1 MFPSKIPFYASSST
15 SSLEAFRR
23 TKTKFDRTDATFAAA
38 TSATAAEKRDPISV
52 LFNFLSFHYSSLY
65 KCSVYTVVIC
75 LNKFLLL
82 LENMSYRCIFSLE
95 NIRECGHC

>member
-38 TSATAAEKRDPISV
+38 ATTAAEKRDPISV

-82 LENMSYRCIFSLE
+82 LENMSYRCPFSLE
-95 NIRECGHC
+95 NIRECGQC

>member
-15 SSLEAFRR
+15 SSSLEAFRR

-38 TSATAAEKRDPISV
+38 ATAAEKRDPISV

-65 KCSVYTVVIC
+65 KCSVYIVVIC

-82 LENMSYRCIFSLE
+82 LENMSYRCTFSLE

>member
-1 MFPSKIPFYASSST
+1 MFPSKIPFYPSST

-38 TSATAAEKRDPISV
+38 AATATAAEKRDPISV

-65 KCSVYTVVIC
+65 KCSVVIC

-82 LENMSYRCIFSLE
+82 LENMSYRCTFSLE

>member
-38 TSATAAEKRDPISV
+38 ATTAAEKRDPISV

-65 KCSVYTVVIC
+65 KCSVYIVVIC

-82 LENMSYRCIFSLE
+82 LENMSYRCTFSFE
-95 NIRECGHC
+95 NIRECGHY